1 MSFATSSFAGVQVT
15 KAAAAP
21 KASGRTARLVVEARR
36 TKASAPAKSAAKVRH
51 GKKAAAPNQIRR
63 LEAIAVAER
72 RLLDPD

>member
-51 GKKAAAPNQIRR
+51 GKKSSRAGIKSEDSKRSRSPNAAF
-63 LEAIAVAER
+63 
-72 RLLDPD
+72 